1 VPDDASMGNF
11 AARWAWI
18 IRRQPPAYKSWSAAN
33 PTIDIDKLLRG
44 DYK

>member
-1 VPDDASMGNF
+1 MGNF

-18 IRRQPPAYKSWSAAN
+18 IRRQLTGCKTWSAAN
-33 PTIDIDKLLRG
+33 TTIDIDKLLRG